1 MVQACKVF
9 IMECESFTGLLA
21 NTICLYKVVTT
32 FRTYQFG
39 IDKAQGKDYIKV
51 PAYEITLKTTI

>member
-1 MVQACKVF
+1 
-9 IMECESFTGLLA
+9 MECESSTGLLA
-21 NTICLYKVVTT
+21 NTTSLYKVVTT

-51 PAYEITLKTTI
+51 SAYEITLKTTI